1 MTHKDL
7 DVYKLSLDFVT
18 DIYKVSDS
26 FPKSEGFGLTS
37 QIRRAA
43 VSIPSNIAEG
53 SGRNST
59 KEFIRFIN
67 ISSGSLAEVET
78 QLEIA
83 RRLGYITHLL
93 ELKQKITSIQKMLYR
108 LKESLNKRLK
118 LK

>member
-18 DIYKVSDS
+18 DIYKLSDN

-59 KEFIRFIN
+59 KEFIRFLN
-67 ISSGSLAEVET
+67 FSTGSLAEVET

-83 RRLGYITHLL
+83 ERLGYVSDLV
-93 ELKQKITSIQKMLYR
+93 ELKQKVTSIQKMLFR
-108 LKESLNKRLK
+108 LKESLEKRL
-118 LK
+118 

>member
-7 DVYKLSLDFVT
+7 DVYKLSLDFVI
-18 DIYKVSDS
+18 DIYKLSDS
-26 FPKSEGFGLTS
+26 FPSSEGFGLTS

-43 VSIPSNIAEG
+43 VSLPSNIAEG

-67 ISSGSLAEVET
+67 MSSGSLAEVET

-83 RRLGYITHLL
+83 ERLGYVNDSAD
-93 ELKQKITSIQKMLYR
+93 LKQKLTTIQKMLYR
-108 LKESLNKRLK
+108 LKESLKKRLI
-118 LK
+118 

>member
-18 DIYKVSDS
+18 DIYKLSDS
-26 FPKSEGFGLTS
+26 FPNSERFGLTP

-59 KEFIRFIN
+59 KEFIRFLN
-67 ISSGSLAEVET
+67 FSTGSLAEVET

-83 RRLGYITHLL
+83 ERLGYVSDLV
-93 ELKQKITSIQKMLYR
+93 ELKQKVTSIQKMLFR
-108 LKESLNKRLK
+108 LKESLGKRL
-118 LK
+118 

>member
-18 DIYKVSDS
+18 DIYKLSDS
-26 FPKSEGFGLTS
+26 FPISERFGLTP

-59 KEFIRFIN
+59 KEFIRFLN
-67 ISSGSLAEVET
+67 FSTGSLAEVET

-83 RRLGYITHLL
+83 ERLGYVSDLL
-93 ELKQKITSIQKMLYR
+93 ELKQKVTSIQKMLFR
-108 LKESLNKRLK
+108 LKESLGKRL
-118 LK
+118 

>member
-7 DVYKLSLDFVT
+7 DVYKLSLDFVA
-18 DIYKVSDS
+18 DIYKLSDS
-26 FPKSEGFGLTS
+26 FPNREGYGLTA

-53 SGRNST
+53 SGRSST
-59 KEFIRFIN
+59 KEFMRFLN

-83 RRLGYITHLL
+83 ERLGYFTDLV

-108 LKESLNKRLK
+108 LKESLRKRL
-118 LK
+118 

>member
-7 DVYKLSLDFVT
+7 KVYQLSLDFVT
-18 DIYKVSDS
+18 EIYKVSDQ

-59 KEFIRFIN
+59 KDFLRFLH
-67 ISSGSLAEVET
+67 ISSGSLSEVEA
-78 QLEIA
+78 QIEIA
-83 RRLGYITHLL
+83 VRLGYISETDDIK
-93 ELKQKITSIQKMLYR
+93 ETITSLQKMLYR
-108 LKESLNKRLK
+108 LKESLKKK
-118 LK
+118 L